1 MYKLRRPVQVSN
13 RKILILDTSV
23 LLYDMSA
30 IHSFPGNDVIIPLP
44 VLDELDRFKD
54 KPGLLGESARYVNR
68 YLDTLREFGRLDKA
82 VNLPNSDQTI
92 RVEIKSS
99 HNAHIPAGLN
109 PQYADN
115 QILATALY
123 LSQEQPDKKIKVI
136 TKDINL
142 RVKCDALGLPAEDYY
157 KDYIDLDRTNAYVGE
172 VDLKIPDE
180 KIDEFFDTESVDISE
195 LGIEKNVTLQP
206 NQFVTATGLTRG
218 SMLGTHRDG
227 KIHKLSNA
235 ELGQAIGVEPRNRE
249 QKFAISLL
257 NDPDITLVTLT
268 GIAGSGKTFLTLMAA
283 MANLNAGTY
292 KRIVFTRSIQPVGRD
307 LGYLPGDMSE
317 KMSPWL
323 APIVDNFRHAF
334 GDTSYFE
341 CMISK
346 GQIDIAPL
354 SYIRGRT
361 FNDSFVI
368 VDEAQNATIHELK
381 TIITRVG
388 KGSKI
393 VLLGDTDQVDTPY
406 IDSRTNGLTIVVE
419 KFKAS
424 HLTGHIRFNR
434 GQRSEVATLAS
445 SIL

>member
-1 MYKLRRPVQVSN
+1 MSN
-13 RKILILDTSV
+13 RKILVLDTSV
-23 LLYDMSA
+23 LLYDMTA
-30 IHSFPGNDVIIPLP
+30 IHSFPGNDIVLPLP

-68 YLDTLREFGRLDKA
+68 YLDKLRESGRLDKA
-82 VNLPNSDQTI
+82 VKLPDTDQTI
-92 RVEIKSS
+92 RVEIGLDYDAKV
-99 HNAHIPAGLN
+99 PDGLN
-109 PQYADN
+109 PRYADN
-115 QILATALY
+115 QILATALH
-123 LSQEQPDKKIKVI
+123 LSQAQSGRKLKVI

-142 RVKCDALGLPAEDYY
+142 RVKCDALGLAAEDYY
-157 KDYIDLDRTNAYVGE
+157 KDYINLGNTSAYTGE
-172 VDLKIPDE
+172 LEIKIPDK
-180 KIDEFFDTESVDISE
+180 KIDKFFNMGTLTVDE
-195 LGIEKNVTLQP
+195 LDLGDNIPPLS
-206 NQFVTATGLTRG
+206 NQFIVGTGLTGG
-218 SMLGTHRDG
+218 SMLGIYRD
-227 KIHKLSNA
+227 KAIHKLQNFDMD
-235 ELGQAIGVEPRNRE
+235 QNMGVEPRNKE
-249 QKFAISLL
+249 QKFALALL
-257 NDPDITLVTLT
+257 NDPGITLVTLT

-283 MANLNAGTY
+283 MANLEAGKY

-323 APIVDNFRHAF
+323 APIADNFRHAF

-368 VDEAQNATIHELK
+368 VDEAQNTTIHELK

-406 IDSRTNGLTIVVE
+406 IDSKSNGLTIVVE
-419 KFKAS
+419 KFKTS

-434 GQRSEVATLAS
+434 GQRSEVASLAS
-445 SIL
+445 NLL